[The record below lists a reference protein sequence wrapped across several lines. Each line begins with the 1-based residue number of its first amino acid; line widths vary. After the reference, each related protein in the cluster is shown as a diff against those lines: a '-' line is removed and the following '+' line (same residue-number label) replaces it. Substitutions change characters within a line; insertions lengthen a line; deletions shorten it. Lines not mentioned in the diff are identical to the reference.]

1 MQDKIDYKLTYN
13 TDLVKDGTLNFVDE
27 NEFAID
33 GMGGTIGS
41 LSSLFR

>member
-13 TDLVKDGTLNFVDE
+13 TDLVKDGALNFVDE
-27 NEFAID
+27 HEFAID